1 MGVLPTDRTI
11 DRSPFTNCGAD
22 MFGPFFIK
30 EGRKELKRYV
40 ALFTCLGSR
49 AVHIEWTC
57 SMETDSFIQA
67 LRRFIER
74 AGNIRILHCDNRS
87 NFVGTQRE
95 IAKTFQEMDHQKIQ
109 HFPENLGS
117 DYIIWHRNLPAVSH
131 MGGVWER
138 QIRSAWNILMSLLVT
153 YGRSLSDESL
163 RTLFAETEAILNS
176 RSLTV
181 ETLDDVKSDQPLI
194 PKNTLTMKTKVVMPP
209 PGEFVRADE
218 FSRRC
223 WRAVQHEAIEFWQR

>member
-1 MGVLPTDRTI
+1 MAVLPTDKTI
-11 DRSPFTNCGAD
+11 DRPPFTNCGVD
-22 MFGPFFIK
+22 MFGPFLIK
-30 EGRKELKRYV
+30 EGRKELKRYG
-40 ALFTCLGSR
+40 ALFTCLASR
-49 AVHIEWTC
+49 TVHIEWTC

-74 AGNIRILHCDNRS
+74 RGNIRILHCDNRS

-109 HFPENLGS
+109 HFLENIGS
-117 DYIIWHRNLPAVSH
+117 DYIIWHRNLPEVSH

-138 QIRSAWNILMSLLVT
+138 QIPSAWNILMSLLVT
-153 YGRSLSDESL
+153 YGRSLNDESI
-163 RTLFAETEAILNS
+163 RTLFAETQAIFNS

-181 ETLDDVKSDQPLI
+181 ETLDDVKSEQPLI
-194 PKNTLTMKTKVVMPP
+194 PNNTLTMKTKVLMPP
-209 PGEFVRADE
+209 RGEFVRADE

-223 WRAVQHEAIEFWQR
+223 